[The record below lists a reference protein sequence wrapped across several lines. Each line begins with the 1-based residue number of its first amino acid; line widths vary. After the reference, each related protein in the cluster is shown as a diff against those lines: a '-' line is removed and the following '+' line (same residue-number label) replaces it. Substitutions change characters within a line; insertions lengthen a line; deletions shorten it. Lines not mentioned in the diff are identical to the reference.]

1 MRLVA
6 TAALTNVALL
16 LALYPEVLPMIEV
29 VLMGG
34 CLGVGNT
41 GGWHLACTHLA
52 YAAPCLHVQLPCGLC
67 SITLFAVSWW
77 GSDA

>member
-1 MRLVA
+1 MA

-16 LALYPEVLPMIEV
+16 LVLYPEVLPMIEI

-41 GGWHLACTHLA
+41 GAWGVGVSVSLSGWAG
-52 YAAPCLHVQLPCGLC
+52 GLR
-67 SITLFAVSWW
+67 L
-77 GSDA
+77 